1 MRQVNSA
8 VMLRWQIGKK
18 DMMKSASKIVLL
30 FTFIIA
36 QTACTSGIESKRDF
50 IDISVNG
57 IRLLD
62 SDSYIEKFGLNINFF
77 ESENVV
83 YTQHY
88 NQAGNEMLTVISKH
102 SAKFSATKLRVAKLD
117 KKFLLKRHVMEDV
130 VKFITGKGVRLGMS
144 SLEVSEILGNPNY
157 KEMNDDGITI
167 YRYELLNSGAEMMIE
182 EKKYSLYSS
191 EFSFYDDKLIEFIFG
206 I

>member
-1 MRQVNSA
+1 
-8 VMLRWQIGKK
+8 
-18 DMMKSASKIVLL
+18 MMKSASKIVLL

-36 QTACTSGIESKRDF
+36 QTACTSGIESKRNF

-62 SDSYIEKFGLNINFF
+62 SDSYIEKFGLNIKFF

-88 NQAGNEMLTVISKH
+88 NQTGNEMLTVISKH
-102 SAKFSATKLRVAKLD
+102 SAKFSATKLQVAKLD

-130 VKFITGKGVRLGMS
+130 VKFITGKGVHLGMS
-144 SLEVSEILGNPNY
+144 SLEVSEILGNPTY